1 MPSDGPEFDAREGDS
16 MARRVEITLQDDL
29 DGTGADETVTF
40 SLDGVDYEIDLSTTN
55 ATKLRS
61 VLEPYAEKGRPTGRR
76 RGGISTFV
84 TTLPPA
90 NSTLRAWAQARGYRV
105 PDRGRIPAEVRQ
117 AYAEAEQVEASSAG

>member
-1 MPSDGPEFDAREGDS
+1 

-40 SLDGVDYEIDLSTTN
+40 SLDGVDYEIDLSSAN
-55 ATKLRS
+55 ASKLRS
-61 VLEPYAEKGRPTGRR
+61 VFEPYAEKGRRTGSRR
-76 RGGISTFV
+76 NGIATFV

-90 NSTLRAWAQARGYRV
+90 NSTLRAWGQARGYRI

-117 AYAEAEQVEASSAG
+117 AYAEAEQEQASSAG

>member
-1 MPSDGPEFDAREGDS
+1 

-29 DGTGADETVTF
+29 DGTGADETVSF
-40 SLDGVDYEIDLSTTN
+40 SLDGVDYEIDLSAAN

-61 VLEPYAEKGRPTGRR
+61 VFEPYAEKGRRTGSR

-84 TTLPPA
+84 TALPPA

-117 AYAEAEQVEASSAG
+117 AYAEAEQVEETHAG